1 MTSQPPERNPAVAA
15 WANIAPL
22 VRASRPRTMLRFP
35 AARLQAPSAAA
46 CRATSSG
53 VRSLPTMPRMPE
65 TEIIRGSDMGEKQGG
80 RGRGGREDREDDE
93 SGGAVPAPQ
102 PLRPSAYTEIGSFS
116 GSGNAF

>member
-65 TEIIRGSDMGEKQGG
+65 TEIIRVSDMGEKQGQ
-80 RGRGGREDREDDE
+80 RGCQRGGGAVGGGAEEDDE
-93 SGGAVPAPQ
+93 RGSAVPAP
-102 PLRPSAYTEIGSFS
+102 PP
-116 GSGNAF
+116 